1 MKVTWQQKS
10 NNPDN
15 VDNLAVIS
23 QWWNNL
29 NSQEI
34 SWQQRLIPHS
44 GDVEEIRWEEQ
55 KFDEK
60 FLIQSPQLRGI
71 TIYWR
76 KNKEQEERN
85 ITARQLELDQIK
97 QKLYIYPQT
106 QEQVVICVSIPQ
118 VAYQTIELK
127 DPQIIGK
134 TIGDNY
140 LLLLRDT
147 DQKLDLKIN
156 LSPQKLAELLANLN
170 KD

>member
-1 MKVTWQQKS
+1 MKLTWQQHS
-10 NNPDN
+10 SDFNN
-15 VDNLAVIS
+15 VDNLDAIA

-29 NSQEI
+29 NGQDI
-34 SWQQRLIPHS
+34 SWQQRIIADNDDIESL
-44 GDVEEIRWEEQ
+44 DWEAQ

-60 FLIQSPQLRGI
+60 FQIHTPQLRGI

-76 KNKEQEERN
+76 KNQTQDERN
-85 ITARQLELDQIK
+85 ITARKLELDRIK

-106 QEQVVICVSIPQ
+106 QEQVVICISIPQ